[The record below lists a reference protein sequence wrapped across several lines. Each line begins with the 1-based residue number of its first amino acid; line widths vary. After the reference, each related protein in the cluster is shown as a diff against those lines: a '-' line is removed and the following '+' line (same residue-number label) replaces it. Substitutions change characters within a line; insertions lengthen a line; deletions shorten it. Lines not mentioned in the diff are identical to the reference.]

1 MNGSPKFEES
11 QVLPDVSYADFARS
25 IGLTGI
31 AVERDE
37 DIGPAWDAAFAAG
50 GPVVLDVRCDPNV
63 PPIPPH
69 ATLEQVKS
77 VTEAVLKGDPDAW
90 RMVTTGIRTK
100 AQELL
105 PHKK

>member
-1 MNGSPKFEES
+1 
-11 QVLPDVSYADFARS
+11 V
-25 IGLTGI
+25 
-31 AVERDE
+31 
-37 DIGPAWDAAFAAG
+37 AAG

-90 RMVTTGIRTK
+90 QMVTTGIRTK

-105 PHKK
+105 PNRR